1 MGFGGSEWNMGSA
14 GERLDDSGKNSA
26 KPNINRDLET
36 LIAETERNR
45 IQLQESWKK
54 FENLEAAIEAAKTV
68 LKKAKAL
75 DEKPGESAA

>member
-14 GERLDDSGKNSA
+14 GKRFDDSGKNSA
-26 KPNINRDLET
+26 KPNNNRDLET

-45 IQLQESWKK
+45 IQLEESSKK
-54 FENLEAAIEAAKTV
+54 FEILEAAIEAAKTV

-75 DEKPGESAA
+75 DEKQEENY

>member
-1 MGFGGSEWNMGSA
+1 MGSA
-14 GERLDDSGKNSA
+14 GERFDDSGKISA